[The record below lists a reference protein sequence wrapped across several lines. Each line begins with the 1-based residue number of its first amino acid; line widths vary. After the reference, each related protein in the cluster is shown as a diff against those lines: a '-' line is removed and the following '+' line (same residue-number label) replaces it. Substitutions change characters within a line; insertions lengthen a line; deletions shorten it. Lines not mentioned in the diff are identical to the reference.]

1 MAVMIEERLHLLE
14 LFDAYGA
21 LLTEKQQECVRMHIL
36 EDFSLSEIGEALG
49 ISRQAAHD
57 NIRRSELALEEY
69 EEKLGFAC
77 YLRNERQGIEKIM
90 ALMERL
96 DTADARLKNEIMEQ
110 LGSLLKREGMD
121 IDI

>member
-1 MAVMIEERLHLLE
+1 MIEERLHLLE
-14 LFDAYGA
+14 LFDAYGS

-57 NIRRSELALEEY
+57 NIRRSELAMEEY
-69 EEKLGFAC
+69 EEKLGFAG
-77 YLRNERQGIEKIM
+77 YFRNERQGIEKVM

-96 DTADARLKNEIMEQ
+96 DTADARLKDEIMER

>member
-21 LLTEKQQECVRMHIL
+21 LLTKKQQECVRMHIL

-57 NIRRSELALEEY
+57 NIRRSELAMEEY
-69 EEKLGFAC
+69 EEKLGFAG
-77 YLRNERQGIEKIM
+77 YFRNERQGIEKVM

-96 DTADARLKNEIMEQ
+96 DTADARLKDEIMER

>member
-1 MAVMIEERLHLLE
+1 MIEERLHLLE

-21 LLTEKQQECVRMHIL
+21 LLTEKQQECVRMHLL

-57 NIRRSELALEEY
+57 NIRRSELAMEEY

-90 ALMERL
+90 VLMERL
-96 DTADARLKNEIMEQ
+96 DTADAQLKNAIMER